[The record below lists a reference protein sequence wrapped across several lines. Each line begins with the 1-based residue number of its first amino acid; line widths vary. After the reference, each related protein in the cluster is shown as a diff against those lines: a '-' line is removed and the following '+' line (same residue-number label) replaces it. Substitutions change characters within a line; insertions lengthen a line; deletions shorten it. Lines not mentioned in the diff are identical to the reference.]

1 MGNGLD
7 DIEALKANRKAKELT
22 NEQEKKLRE
31 DVKKIIIKRE
41 KKEKEIRRAEMEHF
55 YELNMYA

>member
-41 KKEKEIRRAEMEHF
+41 KKEKEIKRAEMEHF